1 MVRREHF
8 IVFAGGV
15 WGLLGRAVC
24 GRTSGS
30 RAGAGGRRRRPSAA
44 RLGPLPRVGVRG
56 PLWGPARG
64 APGRSPGGGGGAV
77 LGGGVG
83 VVGAAPP
90 QVISASAPWWCGRA
104 AVGTARR
111 GRACPG
117 RSGRAG
123 RRNRTPFWSAA
134 AASYSRFRSA
144 RCSGRGR
151 C

>member
-56 PLWGPARG
+56 TPVV
-64 APGRSPGGGGGAV
+64 PGREDPGRYPRGWGWAR
-77 LGGGVG
+77 LGGRVG
-83 VVGAAPP
+83 GVGAAPP

-123 RRNRTPFWSAA
+123 RRNRTPFW
-134 AASYSRFRSA
+134 
-144 RCSGRGR
+144 
-151 C
+151 